1 MFAARLDSYN
11 PGMRLALKPHPDT
24 VCAAVTGID
33 VEVTRPR
40 PGCVALAY
48 LVTGKISD
56 LRVPPR
62 AQSLRA
68 DELWKQTC
76 FEAFIRTS
84 PGTDYY
90 EFNFSPS
97 TQWALYRFNGYRSG
111 MRVADNIQVSPIE
124 VNLQA
129 ERCTLL
135 AALDLDQL
143 KLPRGEKWQLG
154 LSAVIEE
161 ANGRK
166 SYWALAHPPGKPDFH
181 HSDCFT
187 YEFS

>member
-1 MFAARLDSYN
+1 VFAARPDSYN
-11 PGMRLALKPHPDT
+11 PGMRLVLKPHPDT
-24 VCAAVTGID
+24 LRAAVTGIA

-40 PGCVALAY
+40 PGRVALAY
-48 LVTGKISD
+48 LVTGKISE

-62 AQSLRA
+62 AEPLRA

-84 PGTDYY
+84 PGVDYY

-97 TQWALYRFNGYRSG
+97 TQWAVYRFSGYRNG
-111 MRVADNIQVSPIE
+111 MRVAAEIQAPPLE
-124 VNLQA
+124 VDVQVDHY
-129 ERCTLL
+129 TLL
-135 AALDLDQL
+135 ATLELDQL
-143 KLPRGEKWQLG
+143 KLPHGKKWQLG

-161 ANGRK
+161 LNSRK
-166 SYWALAHPPGKPDFH
+166 SYWALAHPPGRPDFH

>member
-1 MFAARLDSYN
+1 VFAARPGSYN

-33 VEVTRPR
+33 VEVSRPR
-40 PGCVALAY
+40 PGYLALAY

-56 LRVPPR
+56 LRVSPR

-84 PGTDYY
+84 PDADYY

-97 TQWALYRFNGYRSG
+97 TQWAVYRFSGYRSG
-111 MRVADNIQVSPIE
+111 MRVADAIHVSPIE
-124 VNLQA
+124 VDLQT

-135 AALDLDQL
+135 AALELDQM

-154 LSAVIEE
+154 LSAVIKE